1 MLERL
6 RAPGGTIG
14 TLSLISAI
22 LLAVIGGLG
31 AVAMLV
37 SLANGSDWWSDDE
50 SDKVF
55 GLLFFALMFLGAVG
69 FAVMPRSPWGGAA
82 LAILGGLALA
92 FLLFWAILP
101 ILIGLG
107 AATVAVLRARALS
120 AQHTQPTPSAAG
132 SSCTRLT
139 RS

>member
-14 TLSLISAI
+14 TLSLISAT

-55 GLLFFALMFLGAVG
+55 GLLFFALIFLGAVG
-69 FAVMPRSPWGGAA
+69 FALMPRSPWGGAA

-107 AATVAVLRARALS
+107 AAAVAVLRARALQRP
-120 AQHTQPTPSAAG
+120 AHPADPV
-132 SSCTRLT
+132 SSGP
-139 RS
+139 